1 MNIKILGPGCARC
14 HQLEKTTSE
23 VVKELGVDATVE
35 EVKDMGK
42 IIAYNVMMTPGL
54 VIDEQVVS
62 SGKVPS
68 KAEVTQLIINALAKE
83 DQKKGS

>member
-23 VVKELGVDATVE
+23 VVKELGIDANVE

-54 VIDEQVVS
+54 VINEQVVS

-83 DQKKGS
+83 EPKKEP

>member
-23 VVKELGVDATVE
+23 VVKELGIDATVE
-35 EVKDMGK
+35 EIKDMSK
-42 IIAYNVMMTPGL
+42 IIDYNVMMTPGL

-62 SGKVPS
+62 FGKVPS

-83 DQKKGS
+83 EPKKGD

>member
-23 VVKELGVDATVE
+23 VVKELGIDATVE

-54 VIDEQVVS
+54 VINEQVVC

-83 DQKKGS
+83 EPKKGP